1 MERKLWTYEE
11 ARKILPV
18 IREITEEYYS
28 HVSEL
33 TVQLRE
39 QILPENEMEKKE
51 EEVRISIFEWSSKI
65 QEYGIEVKG
74 LWLIDFDNGHGYY
87 CWHLGEEDLLYE
99 HGYEEGFAGRKLIDK
114 DMEDGEHQ

>member
-18 IREITEEYYS
+18 IREITEEYHTY
-28 HVSEL
+28 VSEL
-33 TVQLRE
+33 TVPLRE
-39 QILPENEMEKKE
+39 KILPENEMENIE
-51 EEVRISIFEWSSKI
+51 EEVRKLILEWSSKI
-65 QEYGIEVKG
+65 QKYGIEVKG

-99 HGYEEGFAGRKLIDK
+99 HGYEEGFAGRKPIDRNK
-114 DMEDGEHQ
+114 ENGEHQ

>member
-33 TVQLRE
+33 SVQLRE
-39 QILPENEMEKKE
+39 KILPENEMENKE
-51 EEVRISIFEWSSKI
+51 EEVRDLILEWSSNILK
-65 QEYGIEVKG
+65 YGIEVKG
-74 LWLIDFDNGHGYY
+74 LWLRRQ
-87 CWHLGEEDLLYE
+87 WKRVLLLASRRR
-99 HGYEEGFAGRKLIDK
+99 GPSLRTRLRRGFCR
-114 DMEDGEHQ
+114 